1 MHKTSEFN
9 KILNH
14 PEARH
19 RYWHVTKE
27 NRDFFP
33 EAHKM
38 FQLEFHKHVYEMKI
52 NHKDDVM
59 TGQLYEKYYFLEG
72 NRITIKKKGKDSY
85 VLEAP
90 DTKKDPR
97 A

>member
-1 MHKTSEFN
+1 MQEEYHKT
-9 KILNH
+9 LNR

-19 RYWHVTKE
+19 RYWHVIKE

-38 FQLEFHKHVYEMKI
+38 FQLKFHGQVYEMKI

-59 TGQLYEKYYFLEG
+59 TGQLYEKYLFLEG
-72 NRITIKKKGKDSY
+72 DRITVKKKGKDSY